1 MQGVGFAQ
9 GCGKECACERV
20 YARLALEGVVGL
32 GIGVHV
38 IEVETLG
45 AQAGAEVRRKRRGHG
60 EPQVANGLC
69 SDGQGEQ
76 QQEKGDRPTELNAS
90 QPGERVC

>member
-1 MQGVGFAQ
+1 MQSVGFAQ
-9 GCGKECACERV
+9 GCCKECACERV

-60 EPQVANGLC
+60 EPHVANGLC
-69 SDGQGEQ
+69 SDGQGKQ
-76 QQEKGDRPTELNAS
+76 QQEKGHGPTGLNAS
-90 QPGERVC
+90 QPGEKVC